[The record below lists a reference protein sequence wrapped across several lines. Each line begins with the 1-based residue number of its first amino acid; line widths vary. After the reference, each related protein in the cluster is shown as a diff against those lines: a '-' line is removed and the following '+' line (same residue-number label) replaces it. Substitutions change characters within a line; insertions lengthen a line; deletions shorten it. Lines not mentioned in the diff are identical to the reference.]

1 MLPSRTPLPEYN
13 AAHMHNFIKL
23 AALVVIA
30 AIGAFVIRA
39 LFIAASNPRASAH
52 ASMVHV
58 RAAADDLPD
67 GLLLRDADLVWKAV
81 PRDQVPQGALVEGAA
96 DDSNAKDLK
105 GDLLRHAVRAGTPLG
120 VADVILPGAPGF
132 LAAALKPGMRAISVA
147 VDGVSGN
154 AGLIQPGDYVDILLT
169 QQMRNE
175 IGVHVD
181 PARSVESET
190 VAERVRVLAVGT
202 AFRRPKDDDSAPST
216 NARTVTIEV
225 TPTSAQTI
233 TVAAHLGTLSLA
245 LRSFA
250 TRERHAS
257 DVEDVAMA
265 HTAPVWA
272 GDVSRALRSESAPA
286 APRALKAQAA
296 APHVVIYRGSK
307 VEDADGEMP
316 GGTPGV
322 MPPLPSGMLPAA
334 PAAPAMPNQAQA
346 APAPSAGS

>member
-1 MLPSRTPLPEYN
+1 MQ
-13 AAHMHNFIKL
+13 NFIKL

-30 AIGAFVIRA
+30 AIGAFIIRA
-39 LFIAASNPRASAH
+39 LFIAASSPHAASH
-52 ASMVHV
+52 APMVRV

-67 GLLLRDADLVWKAV
+67 GLLLRDADLVWKTM
-81 PRDQVPQGALVEGAA
+81 PRDQVPAGALVEAPA
-96 DDSNAKDLK
+96 DDSSAKDLK

-147 VDGVSGN
+147 VDDVSGN

-175 IGVHVD
+175 TGAHVD
-181 PARSVESET
+181 PARAVESET

-202 AFRRPKDDDSAPST
+202 AFRRPKDDDSAAGNAPST

-250 TRERHAS
+250 TRDRHAP
-257 DVEDVAMA
+257 DVEDVAM
-265 HTAPVWA
+265 TRTPPVWA
-272 GDVSRALRSESAPA
+272 GDVSRALRGESAPA
-286 APRALKAQAA
+286 TPHALKAAA
-296 APHVVIYRGSK
+296 PAPHVVIYRGST
-307 VEDADGEMP
+307 VEQADVDLP
-316 GGTPGV
+316 GGTSTGAPGL
-322 MPPLPSGMLPAA
+322 PPLPAGMLPAA
-334 PAAPAMPNQAQA
+334 PPRADAAPATA
-346 APAPSAGS
+346 AGS

>member
-1 MLPSRTPLPEYN
+1 MQ
-13 AAHMHNFIKL
+13 NFIKL

-30 AIGAFVIRA
+30 AIGAFIIRA
-39 LFIAASNPRASAH
+39 LFVAASNPKAASH

-67 GLLLRDADLVWKAV
+67 GLLLRDADLVWKPV
-81 PRDQVPQGALVEGAA
+81 PRDQVPPGALVEESAEAG
-96 DDSNAKDLK
+96 NPKDLK

-147 VDGVSGN
+147 VDDVSGN

-169 QQMRNE
+169 QQMRTE
-175 IGVHVD
+175 TGTHVD
-181 PARSVESET
+181 PARAVESET

-225 TPTSAQTI
+225 TPASAQSI

-250 TRERHAS
+250 TRDRHSPDA
-257 DVEDVAMA
+257 EDIAMA
-265 HTAPVWA
+265 HTPPIWA
-272 GDVSRALRSESAPA
+272 GDVSRALRGMSAPA
-286 APRALKAQAA
+286 TAPRQTKAPAP

-307 VEDADGEMP
+307 VEQAEGDLP
-316 GGTPGV
+316 GSTSTGAPGVPPLPGGPPPAAPDTPGTPGTPV
-322 MPPLPSGMLPAA
+322 TPAQAQAAAA
-334 PAAPAMPNQAQA
+334 PAA
-346 APAPSAGS
+346 GS

>member
-1 MLPSRTPLPEYN
+1 MQ
-13 AAHMHNFIKL
+13 NFIKL

-30 AIGAFVIRA
+30 AIGAFIIRA
-39 LFIAASNPRASAH
+39 LFIAASNPKAAAH
-52 ASMVHV
+52 APTVHV

-81 PRDQVPQGALVEGAA
+81 PRNQVPSGALVEEATEAG
-96 DDSNAKDLK
+96 NPKDLK

-147 VDGVSGN
+147 VDDVSGN

-175 IGVHVD
+175 TGVHVD
-181 PARSVESET
+181 PARAVESET

-202 AFRRPKDDDSAPST
+202 AFRRPKDDDGAPST

-225 TPTSAQTI
+225 TPASAQSI

-250 TRERHAS
+250 TRDRHAP
-257 DVEDVAMA
+257 DAEDIAMA
-265 HTAPVWA
+265 HTPPVWA
-272 GDVSRALRSESAPA
+272 GDVSRALRGMSAPA
-286 APRALKAQAA
+286 TAPRQTKAPAQ

-307 VEDADGEMP
+307 VEQADGDLP
-316 GGTPGV
+316 GSTSTGAPGV
-322 MPPLPSGMLPAA
+322 PPLPGGMPPAA
-334 PAAPAMPNQAQA
+334 PTPSGTPVTPAQAQA
-346 APAPSAGS
+346 APAPAAGS